1 MSTADKPARA
11 VPPFADV
18 SCQEEPSCARD
29 RIFRAATELFY
40 RDGFRGVSVD
50 QIASEAQTTKVTF
63 YRVFESKDDLI
74 AKVLEEHTKQFVDW
88 WDSVVAPFDGDP
100 RRQIEALF
108 DALTAKVCSKTAKR
122 GSPVANAAVEIT
134 DEDHPAK
141 RIIAEHSKHVA
152 ERMRALCRA
161 LGVAEP
167 DEVGDSLTLL
177 FEGVFAARVLFNN
190 VTQVK
195 AASRAARALLD
206 CADIGIGN

>member
-74 AKVLEEHTKQFVDW
+74 AQVLTYCTKQFADW
-88 WDSVVAPFDGDP
+88 WDSVVAPFEGDP
-100 RRQIEALF
+100 RRQIEVLF
-108 DALTAKVCSKTAKR
+108 DALTVKVCSKTAKR
-122 GSPVANAAVEIT
+122 GSPIANAAIEIT

-141 RIIAEHSKHVA
+141 RIIADHSADISH
-152 ERMRALCRA
+152 RMRALCRA
-161 LGVAEP
+161 MGTAEP
-167 DEVGDSLTLL
+167 DELGDSLTLL
-177 FEGVFAARVLFNN
+177 LEGVFAARVVFNN

-206 CADIGIGN
+206 CADLGS